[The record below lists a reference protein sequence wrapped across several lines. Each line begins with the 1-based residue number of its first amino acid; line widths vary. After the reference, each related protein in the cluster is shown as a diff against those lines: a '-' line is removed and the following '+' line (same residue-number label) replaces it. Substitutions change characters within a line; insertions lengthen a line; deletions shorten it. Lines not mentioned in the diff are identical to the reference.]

1 MQEAMPPKP
10 RRDSRLLLCALAAAA
25 LAMPADAGAALPA
38 CGGQDALVL
47 AFDREA
53 GAETGTLSWRVPAG
67 PRPRSYI
74 VHRGGV
80 QVGET
85 AGRSIAV
92 EVTPGRR
99 YVFSVRVVQPSGA
112 PSGCESRLSLKVRF
126 HSPSRPAGL
135 AVTDVKGR
143 RARLVWSPSKPGDGR
158 VAGYRVYSK
167 GRLYKRVRAPS
178 LRVGVPRGKP
188 RSFKVAAADTRG
200 NVSRQSTAIRVL
212 KGHVPPARP
221 SRLKVTRATD
231 SRVRLSWSKSRRRT
245 GRIAGYRIYRDGL
258 LVRQVRG
265 RTGSDNGLLPATRYR
280 FEVAAIDT
288 QGYMSAPTTSVSVS
302 TATPA
307 PTRGRAHAFLLSTTD
322 ESFRDLQRHYDQIGT
337 VYPTYFECRA
347 TDAAVIGR
355 DDPLITRW
363 SQVRGIQVLPRFDCQ
378 RPGPL
383 HSILT
388 NQAVRSS
395 TMSRLV
401 ALVRQHGYDGIN
413 LDFEQGAASDRD
425 ALTSF
430 VSDLAG
436 RLHAIGKRLAV
447 EVSAKYEHTTTGR
460 SGFYDY
466 AALGRAADRV
476 FVMNW
481 GWHWTTSAPGA
492 PDDLELCRRVADYV
506 ASMPNRARF
515 VLGTHLYGMD
525 WPNGGGPSNP
535 ATALEYEDVRAL
547 MARHGARPVLDPAA
561 DAWVFTY
568 EEAGVHHEVWYP
580 DAATIGRR
588 IRLARD
594 RGLGIGFWR
603 LGREDQAI
611 WRDAQIAPNSVW
623 P

>member
-1 MQEAMPPKP
+1 VY
-10 RRDSRLLLCALAAAA
+10 ALAAAI
-25 LAMPADAGAALPA
+25 LLPPAEAGAALPA
-38 CGGQDALVL
+38 CKGREALDL
-47 AFDREA
+47 AFQREP
-53 GAETGTLSWRVPAG
+53 GAETGTLSWRIPTG
-67 PRPRSYI
+67 PRPRSYV
-74 VHRGGV
+74 VHRDGV
-80 QVGET
+80 EVGET

-92 EVTPGRR
+92 VVTAGRR
-99 YVFSVRVVQPSGA
+99 YVFAVRIVQASGSPA
-112 PSGCESRLSLKVRF
+112 GCETRLALKVRF
-126 HSPSRPAGL
+126 HPPARPAGL
-135 AVTDVKGR
+135 AVTGVKGR
-143 RARLVWSPSKPGDGR
+143 RARLVWSPSKPGDGQI
-158 VAGYRVYSK
+158 VGYRVYSK
-167 GRLYKRVRAPS
+167 GRLFKRVRTPS
-178 LRVGVPRGKP
+178 LRVAVPRGKP
-188 RSFKVAAADTRG
+188 RGFKVVAADSSG
-200 NVSRQSTAIRVL
+200 NVSGSSKSIKVL
-212 KGHVPPARP
+212 DGHFPPKRP
-221 SRLKVTRATD
+221 GALKVTRATD
-231 SRVRLSWSKSRRRT
+231 SHVRLSWSKGRRRS
-245 GRIAGYRIYRDGL
+245 GRIAGYRIYRDGAL
-258 LVRQVRG
+258 IRQVRG
-265 RTGSDNGLLPATRYR
+265 RTGSDDGLLPATRYR
-280 FEVAAIDT
+280 FRVAAIDT
-288 QGYMSAPTTSVSVS
+288 QGYMSAPTAPLAVS
-302 TATPA
+302 TAVPP
-307 PTRGRAHAFLLSTTD
+307 PTRGRAHAFLLATTD

-363 SQVRGIQVLPRFDCQ
+363 AQVRGIHVLPRFDCQ

-388 NQAVRSS
+388 NAAVRSA

-401 ALVRQHGYDGIN
+401 ALVRQHGYQGIN

-430 VSDLAG
+430 VSELAG
-436 RLHAIGKRLAV
+436 RLHAIGKRIAV

-466 AALGRAADRV
+466 AALGRVADRV

-492 PDDLELCRRVADYV
+492 PDDLERCRKVADYV
-506 ASMPNRARF
+506 ASMPNKARF

-525 WPNGGGPSNP
+525 WPNGGGPGNP
-535 ATALEYEDVRAL
+535 ATSLEYEDVRAL
-547 MARHGARPVLDPAA
+547 IARHGARPVLDPVS

-568 EEAGVHHEVWYP
+568 MEAGVHHEVWYP
-580 DAATIGRR
+580 DAATISNR

-611 WRDAQIAPNSVW
+611 WRDSQIAPNSLW